1 MKDPLQ
7 KQPTPYEILSV
18 SPDATAKEIDDAF
31 KKGLGKS
38 KNVKQKQDARQFLL
52 SRPLDRALLNLFLY
66 DDAVLEKLDP
76 NPLHDP
82 DALDVSQ
89 RAETA
94 SKWRKQFRGSTFPD
108 PGIARALGIL
118 WYWSACQ
125 ASEQFAETGAQS
137 DGDISAWQDSWESAM
152 GYWAYVATTPDF
164 WAEKSPPFSLT
175 QDDIR
180 AGVQQRIASDL
191 HRFTQLQ
198 RDAGHDDAADRFQQL
213 EMDLIRE
220 LETAK
225 TLLDA
230 KAKIN
235 KKFIC
240 FGNLMLVRMRLVEQ
254 IVAYIDERLRN
265 PPSNATKEHLD
276 LLRKLKEDF
285 SSYGNIAALIKNG
298 RFEAAINQIESL
310 SPSERELPEVLGFE
324 AQARFQFGQQ
334 LASVN
339 KLDEALACW
348 ERALQCA
355 QSDNLRREIAEA
367 AEAACINFSTQNPP
381 RDEAIRVFESGFRI
395 APHSEK
401 LRLRLADLLTQRGIE
416 AVVEAKKKA
425 EKEDPPSEKTI
436 EMAER
441 GIADLRRAAK
451 ELGSEPAAKPYKD
464 ASEVLERLKFPPEI
478 KKLWEEANEAGGRQD
493 WERAI
498 GKLRKALRELALKQ
512 PNSRALNQLRKNLSV
527 CLNNY
532 STDRFN
538 VAASEL
544 VKMLAGAI
552 DAARIPQGLE
562 MLRVALTPQ
571 WKLLYSACTTL
582 CEAIQL
588 DPSNDH
594 ALQNLRGIEQQIS
607 QLESSI
613 PTQLQP
619 NDRQKPSISAGT
631 LKILQE
637 AYAALENE
645 DWDQAADKFERA
657 ISQLGSQA
665 SKHLPREFPI
675 SAEAQ
680 QLLDEAYAARE
691 RKNWDE
697 AIRKLEEAISCL
709 GRRASEKI
717 KKDCSDIIA
726 QKLLDEAY
734 AARERKNWDEAIRKF
749 QKAISHLDSQASEKI
764 KKDLEDVIIH
774 KNLDEAYAAWKRKD
788 WDEAIEK
795 FRKAINL
802 LGPRASEKI
811 KKDLANVIAQRGMS
825 YEDDA
830 MQTPGLDR
838 QSRLGRLYPAR
849 DDFNEAKKLDPSNDS
864 VTKHLRYVEK
874 AISGFESQ
882 LGKKFT
888 VMSSIFILFNLFIF
902 FLSFGVAS
910 YDQGSS
916 FFYETYLP
924 SNHWLLALRSSSDLG
939 MFAASSAT
947 LVCTIGIYLLLFANW
962 FSWNRKPLKAIFL
975 IFPEVILGG
984 WLFIFLVGL
993 MYMPNT
999 FGDQNRFSGRVA
1011 QNTAVTTSA
1020 KNRIPEKPVPR
1031 ISMESS
1037 QQVLKQRILVDQVT
1051 TALMKIDS
1059 RVSDSASDQKL
1070 RTEIDILQKQL
1081 PYLSNETRSMTML
1094 LIAAALESLGDQT
1107 AAFSYYAR
1115 LIQGGGPYV
1124 ATGKMRKSELDAI
1137 DPDKLEQAYKESLEK
1152 PATDGWFRT
1161 AGSWEKTTTHRAANL
1176 GLVDLRKDNIS
1187 IRLLD
1192 WLRSNSLFP
1201 LPYAYFFA
1209 LIVLA
1214 IFIKLIELPFLVT
1227 MIRINSILKPEI
1239 EKIRQENAGNLIQ
1252 MNIEIAQLYKKR
1264 GINFKLESLR
1274 ELIGILFAIW
1284 ILLSLRAWVPQ
1295 MELDGAKFFWIT
1307 NIFKSSHSVIIV
1319 WVTMGLPL
1327 MILISKK
1334 GKFNQDSL
1342 ITLITGSLMGLSLI
1356 IVPAIAWFFDWPAY
1370 MTIAWMLLWGI
1381 SAGIQLI
1388 LVLIITKLDL
1398 GRASGNFPP
1407 KADFVCK
1414 AD

>member
-125 ASEQFAETGAQS
+125 ASERFVETGEQ
-137 DGDISAWQDSWESAM
+137 GDEGGIPAWQDSWESAM
-152 GYWAYVATTPDF
+152 GYWAFVTTTPDF

-240 FGNLMLVRMRLVEQ
+240 FGNLMLVRMRLVDQ

-339 KLDEALACW
+339 KLDEALAYW

-367 AEAACINFSTQNPP
+367 AEATCINASTQNPP
-381 RDEAIRVFESGFRI
+381 RDEAIRVFESGFRL

-401 LRLRLADLLTQRGIE
+401 LRLGLANLLTQRGAE
-416 AVVEAKKKA
+416 AVNEAVKRA
-425 EKEDPPSEKTI
+425 EKENPPSQETI
-436 EMAER
+436 GMAER
-441 GIADLRRAAK
+441 GVADLRRAAK

-532 STDRFN
+532 STDRFS
-538 VAASEL
+538 VALSEL
-544 VKMLAGAI
+544 VQMLAATI
-552 DAARIPQGLE
+552 NTALTPNGLE
-562 MLRVALTPQ
+562 SLRVALAPR

-607 QLESSI
+607 QLESSDAGFLKPSDI
-613 PTQLQP
+613 
-619 NDRQKPSISAGT
+619 QKPSISAGT
-631 LKILQE
+631 LNLLQE

-657 ISQLGSQA
+657 IKQLGSQA

-680 QLLDEAYAARE
+680 RLLDDAYAARE
-691 RKNWDE
+691 HKNWDE
-697 AIRKLEEAISCL
+697 AIRKFEEAISCL
-709 GRRASEKI
+709 GRRASEQI
-717 KKDCSDIIA
+717 KKDCSDLITQKLLDET

-734 AARERKNWDEAIRKF
+734 AARERGN
-749 QKAISHLDSQASEKI
+749 
-764 KKDLEDVIIH
+764 
-774 KNLDEAYAAWKRKD
+774 

-795 FRKAINL
+795 FRKANNL
-802 LGPRASEKI
+802 IGSRMPEQAKEDFA
-811 KKDLANVIAQRGMS
+811 DLLAQRGVNRQN
-825 YEDDA
+825 EV
-830 MQTPGLDR
+830 MQTPGLTGKDR
-838 QSRLGRLYPAR
+838 ASKLHPAR
-849 DDFNEAKKLDPSNDS
+849 DDLREAEQLDPSDDNIALRLEYIEKIISALEINSPLPPPPQPVDKKLIEKIMGRF
-864 VTKHLRYVEK
+864 TIKNWALITFHL
-874 AISGFESQ
+874 F
-882 LGKKFT
+882 
-888 VMSSIFILFNLFIF
+888 IFILTFK
-902 FLSFGVAS
+902 VAS
-910 YDQGSS
+910 YDHGSL

-924 SNHWLLALRSSSDLG
+924 PDQWLLSLQNNSTFGKLAI
-939 MFAASSAT
+939 SSAT
-947 LVCTIGIYLLLFANW
+947 LVCLIGTFLLLFANW
-962 FSWNRKPLKAIFL
+962 FSWKNKLSKAAFFILPETIIVGWLAIFSM
-975 IFPEVILGG
+975 G
-984 WLFIFLVGL
+984 LV
-993 MYMPNT
+993 YMPSI
-999 FGDQNRFSGRVA
+999 GSDQKGLSGKVA
-1011 QNTAVTTSA
+1011 TGSAVMASA
-1020 KNRIPEKPVPR
+1020 KARIPEKTVPEAP
-1031 ISMESS
+1031 MEFR
-1037 QQVLKQRILVDQVT
+1037 QLLANQRLVVDQVT
-1051 TALMKIDS
+1051 KALMQIDS
-1059 RVSDSASDQKL
+1059 RASDPTGDQRL
-1070 RTEIDILQKQL
+1070 RTEINVLQNQL
-1081 PYLSNETRSMTML
+1081 PILSKETRSVTTF
-1094 LIAAALESLGDQT
+1094 LIAAALEKIDLKAATFYYDRLTQGDGQ
-1107 AAFSYYAR
+1107 
-1115 LIQGGGPYV
+1115 YV
-1124 ATGKMRKSELDAI
+1124 ATGRIRKSELEAT
-1137 DPDKLEQAYKESLEK
+1137 DPDQLEKVYKESLEK
-1152 PATDGWFRT
+1152 PATEGWFRT
-1161 AGSWEKTTTHRAANL
+1161 TGSWERTTTHRTASL
-1176 GLVDLRKDNIS
+1176 GLMDLRKDNIS
-1187 IRLLD
+1187 IRLFD
-1192 WLRSNSLFP
+1192 WLRSKSFLP
-1201 LPYAYFFA
+1201 LSYAYLFV
-1209 LIVLA
+1209 LTVLA
-1214 IFIKLIELPFLVT
+1214 IMLELIKLPFLVAT
-1227 MIRINSILKPEI
+1227 LRIDDILKPGVERIKKKTAKDLI
-1239 EKIRQENAGNLIQ
+1239 ENQLAEFYKRLGVDPALGMVYWFID
-1252 MNIEIAQLYKKR
+1252 IA
-1264 GINFKLESLR
+1264 
-1274 ELIGILFAIW
+1274 FAIW
-1284 ILLSLRAWVPQ
+1284 ILWSLRAWAPQ
-1295 MELDGAKFFWIT
+1295 MELDGSIFLWIT
-1307 NIFKSSHSVIIV
+1307 DIFQPSHSLLFVWFIAGISFLVIATTNDPNGSSEV
-1319 WVTMGLPL
+1319 
-1327 MILISKK
+1327 LISAN
-1334 GKFNQDSL
+1334 FA
-1342 ITLITGSLMGLSLI
+1342 LSL

-1388 LVLIITKLDL
+1388 LVLILTKLDF